1 MRLTLKN
8 FGGYGNYSTDLYR
21 DTTVVRPNQS
31 GKTTLVNAYVFAISG
46 KTLSGFEARHVF
58 ADPDDVT
65 EVILEGL
72 IDKPIRRVMTLA
84 GGTTLYVGGNVMTQ
98 KAFNDIFDVDLA
110 VACANVNILTE
121 TWMTAEQLRKLLV
134 SAELLGGEEYD
145 ELRKEKKRILELK
158 RQAEQY
164 ALTHI
169 AVPQQVCE
177 PLSASEIHLKEQFEY
192 ANNTFIKGVKEVC
205 PCCKRPLTEEEI
217 TAQREGFESA
227 KEYVKTYREEYT
239 RLLQKKADYER
250 EAQEVADAMRLI
262 ERARQARTDIQAY
275 NEQLVEIES
284 KLHVIDESVAKTS
297 LPADVTIVTEQMTKS
312 GKTTPTC
319 TLTYK
324 GVPLKS
330 VNRGRRIRLCIE
342 LLDIARKNKGCF
354 NIPIL
359 VDNAESVQGIE
370 GAFDNV
376 IQFKVG

>member
-31 GKTTLVNAYVFAISG
+31 GKTTIVNAYVFAVSG

-84 GGTTLYVGGNVMTQ
+84 GGTTLYVGGDVMTQ
-98 KAFNDIFDVDLA
+98 KAFNEILDVDLA

-121 TWMTAEQLRKLLV
+121 TYMTAEQLRKLLI
-134 SAELLGGEEYD
+134 SADLLGGDEYD
-145 ELRKEKKRILELK
+145 ELRKEKKRVRDLLT
-158 RQAEQY
+158 QAEQY
-164 ALTHI
+164 ALTNVT
-169 AVPQQVCE
+169 VPQATCE
-177 PLSASEIHLKEQFEY
+177 PLSEAEIHLKEWFEH
-192 ANNTFIKGVKEVC
+192 ANNTFIKGVQEVC
-205 PCCKRPLTEEEI
+205 PCCKRALDAERIAE
-217 TAQREGFESA
+217 AREDFESA
-227 KEYVKTYREEYT
+227 QEYVKKYREEYFRICT
-239 RLLQKKADYER
+239 KLAEYQN
-250 EAQEVADAMRLI
+250 EAQDIADKQRLVDI
-262 ERARQARTDIQAY
+262 AQKARTDIHTY
-275 NEQLVEIES
+275 REQLADVED
-284 KLHVIDESVAKTS
+284 KLRAIDESIMNNTLPDGVA
-297 LPADVTIVTEQMTKS
+297 IITEQVTKS
-312 GKTTPTC
+312 GKVTPTC
-319 TLTYK
+319 TLTYN

-330 VNRGRRIRLCIE
+330 INRGRRIRLCIE
-342 LLDIARKNKGCF
+342 LLDLARKNKGCF

-370 GAFDNV
+370 EAFDNV